1 MSWLKDRVNE
11 MSSWSGASLIVLGAV
26 IVLGGPVVQWLA
38 YAAIV
43 WGVISV
49 VKKD

>member
-1 MSWLKDRVNE
+1 MNWIKERLKE
-11 MSSWSGASLIVLGAV
+11 MSSWSGMSLIILGAV
-26 IVLGGPVVQWLA
+26 IVLGGPFVKWLA

-43 WGVISV
+43 WGIISV